1 MVWAVKNNNENTYY
15 FHSTMEQTQI
25 FRQRF
30 REEFITKNYSGKLH
44 FVFITL
50 WCAAGISV
58 CVFNIHAPTWK
69 QLLVIPLTFL
79 YTNLF
84 EYFGHR
90 YPMHHRY
97 QPLKA
102 VFKRHTLQHHH
113 FFTNENMNCD
123 SINDFKII
131 LFPPVLLIFF
141 SLFFVAPVF
150 ALVYHFF
157 SLNAALIY
165 VATTLAYYL
174 NYEWLHLAY
183 HLPETNFIY
192 KIPFLKTLRMLHHE
206 HHNLKEMDKYNF
218 NISYPVF
225 DFVFGTLRK

>member
-1 MVWAVKNNNENTYY
+1 M
-15 FHSTMEQTQI
+15 STTLN
-25 FRQRF
+25 FRERF
-30 REEFITKNYSGKLH
+30 REENISKSYSGKIH

-50 WCAAGISV
+50 WCLGGITL
-58 CVFNIHAPTWK
+58 CALNIHQPTLK
-69 QLLVIPLTFL
+69 QLLIIPITFL

-84 EYFGHR
+84 EYIGHR
-90 YPMHHRY
+90 FPMHHRY
-97 QPLKA
+97 NALKP

-113 FFTNENMNCD
+113 FFTDEHMNCD
-123 SINDFKII
+123 SLNDFKII

-141 SLFFVAPVF
+141 SLFFVLPIF
-150 ALVYHFF
+150 ALVYYFF

-192 KIPFLKTLRMLHHE
+192 KVPFLKTLRQLHYE

-225 DFVFGTLRK
+225 DVVFRTLKK